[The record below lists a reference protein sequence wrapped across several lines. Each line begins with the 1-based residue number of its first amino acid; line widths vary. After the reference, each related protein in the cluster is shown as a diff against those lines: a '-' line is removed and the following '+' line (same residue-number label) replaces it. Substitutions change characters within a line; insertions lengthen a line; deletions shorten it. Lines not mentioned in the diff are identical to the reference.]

1 VRVSFTPTR
10 KGLPPEL
17 RARVPK
23 RNNIEHQHQVA
34 LFEWRDIPAV
44 LRTYPALRLLQGS
57 MNGVAL
63 TPAQAGKA
71 KAAGMLKGWPD
82 VQLPV
87 ARGQYIGLTCE
98 MKWGKN
104 TATTEQLAIGEL
116 LTAEGWLATYH
127 WDWIS
132 ARDEIIAYLN
142 LPKGEK
148 TPAS

>member
-1 VRVSFTPTR
+1 MSFTPNR
-10 KGLPPEL
+10 IGLPAAL

-23 RNNIEHQHQVA
+23 RNNHEFEHQCA

-44 LRTYPALRLLQGS
+44 LRTYPALHLLQGS
-57 MNGVAL
+57 MNGIPLGA
-63 TPAQAGKA
+63 AIAGKA

-87 ARGQYIGLTCE
+87 ARGRWIGLTVE
-98 MKWGKN
+98 LKYGKN
-104 TATTEQLAIGEL
+104 KATTEQIEIGQLLA
-116 LTAEGWLATYH
+116 AEGWLVTYH
-127 WDWIS
+127 WDWIE

-148 TPAS
+148 TPAG